1 MRQIDWTDYR
11 QSLKKNGYD
20 TVKTVNDLCQKWQM
34 ADVLAAQKEFNRRVD
49 NADIRGALQRQTCYL
64 TSGSKDDIDLITK
77 NGQTIAGM
85 IKAGTKP
92 KQ

>member
-34 ADVLAAQKEFNRRVD
+34 ADVLVAQREFNRRVD
-49 NADIRGALQRQTCYL
+49 NADLREALQRQTCYL
-64 TSGSKDDIDLITK
+64 TSGSKNDIDLITK